1 MRLGVTHYFCWRH
14 DSETNPKDV
23 ADQAEEA
30 VGRISDAMEF
40 DRWSGWI
47 VPLKNVELR
56 QRVFDAYC
64 AAVPQEF
71 RPCRET
77 PHVHDVTIDDL
88 RRYKWALCL
97 NFLPSPSESEL
108 ENSSLISY
116 RAEKEQC
123 PGCSR
128 QVLRRGTTKRIAPR
142 VLQKYKGAVQLPNH
156 DAFCTDDFATVLQQ
170 QGMTGFHFTERNRT
184 VLEMTP
190 QMHEFAADIQVCG
203 RCGAALMD
211 GFTTVFEHKHTYR
224 YDIQAV
230 STEVGLEYVVSQ
242 RLVELLLKRNP
253 KAYQDSMKL
262 GALVPLFSEEP
273 LRLMR
278 S

>member
-1 MRLGVTHYFCWRH
+1 MRLGVTHSFCWRH
-14 DSETNPKDV
+14 DSETNPKAV
-23 ADQAEEA
+23 ADQAQEA
-30 VGRISDAMEF
+30 IARFSEAMEF

-47 VPLKNVELR
+47 VPLKNAELR

-64 AAVPQEF
+64 AAVP
-71 RPCRET
+71 RVLHPCREILY
-77 PHVHDVTIDDL
+77 VRDVTIDDL
-88 RRYKWALCL
+88 RQHRWALCL
-97 NFLPSPSESEL
+97 KFLPSPSESEL
-108 ENSSLISY
+108 EKSSLISY
-116 RAEKEQC
+116 RADREEC
-123 PGCSR
+123 PACGRRGLR
-128 QVLRRGTTKRIAPR
+128 QGTTKRIAPR

-156 DAFCTDDFATVLQQ
+156 DAFCTADFATVLQQ
-170 QGMTGFHFTERNRT
+170 QGMTGFHFTERDRT
-184 VLEMTP
+184 GFEITP
-190 QMHEFAADIQVCG
+190 QMHEFASDIQVCG

-211 GFTTVFEHKHTYR
+211 GFTTVLEHKHTYR

>member
-1 MRLGVTHYFCWRH
+1 MRLGVTHSFCWRH
-14 DSETNPKDV
+14 DSETNPREV
-23 ADQAEEA
+23 ADEAEEA
-30 VGRISDAMEF
+30 VGRVSDSLEF

-47 VPLKNVELR
+47 APLKNAELR

-64 AAVPQEF
+64 AAVP
-71 RPCRET
+71 RALHPCREILY
-77 PHVHDVTIDDL
+77 VRDVTIDDL

-97 NFLPSPSESEL
+97 KFLPSPSESEL

-116 RAEKEQC
+116 RAEKEQR

-224 YDIQAV
+224 YDLQAV